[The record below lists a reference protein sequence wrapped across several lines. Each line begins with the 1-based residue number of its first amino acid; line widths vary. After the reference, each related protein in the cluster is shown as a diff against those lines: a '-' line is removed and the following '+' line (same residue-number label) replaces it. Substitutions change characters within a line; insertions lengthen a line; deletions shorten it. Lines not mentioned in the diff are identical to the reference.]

1 MTRWTGELILS
12 LENRA
17 GKTVARNVYFQG
29 AFKVMRPI
37 YHDDS
42 GKVCYYLL
50 NPGGGYLDGD
60 RYRMDITAEPDARV
74 TLTTQGA
81 TKVYKTPKDHAYQET
96 TLTLKAGSY
105 LEYLPDPLITYKDA
119 TYRQKNIVHIERGAT
134 FLYTDILTPGWSP
147 DGEPFTFDSVR
158 LINEIYVDGKP
169 AVFDNIRLSPAD
181 QQVSG
186 LGFMEGYTHLG
197 SMIAVGEQTTD
208 ILVDALHELLAES
221 SEGDQVR
228 FGISR
233 LAVPGFSIRI
243 LAHST
248 GRIEKM
254 LNACHQKISEEWL
267 GLTPAS
273 LRKY

>member
-1 MTRWTGELILS
+1 MTEWTGELSLS
-12 LENRA
+12 LEDRA

-60 RYRMDITAEPDARV
+60 RYRMDVTAEPGSRV

-96 TLTLKAGSY
+96 TMTLKSGSY
-105 LEYLPDPLITYKDA
+105 LEYLPDPLIAYKDA
-119 TYRQKNIVHIERGAT
+119 SYRQKNIVHMEHGAI

-147 DGEPFTFDSVR
+147 DGGHFAYDSVR
-158 LINEIYVDGKP
+158 LTNEIYLDGEP
-169 AVFDNIRLSPAD
+169 AVFDNVRLSPSE
-181 QQVSG
+181 QQVGS

-197 SMIAVGEQTTD
+197 SMIAIGEQTTD
-208 ILVDALHELLAES
+208 GLIDVLYDVLAETADA
-221 SEGDQVR
+221 EDVKYGV
-228 FGISR
+228 SR

-243 LAHST
+243 LARST
-248 GRIEKM
+248 GKIEKM
-254 LNACHQKISEEWL
+254 LNACHKKISEEWL

>member
-1 MTRWTGELILS
+1 MTKWTGELSLS
-12 LENRA
+12 LEDR
-17 GKTVARNVYFQG
+17 GGRTVARNVYFQG

-42 GKVCYYLL
+42 GMVCYYLL

-60 RYRMDITAEPDARV
+60 RYRMDITVDSGARV
-74 TLTTQGA
+74 TLTTQSA
-81 TKVYKTPKDHAYQET
+81 TKVYKTPTDHAQQET
-96 TLTLKAGSY
+96 TITLRAGSY
-105 LEYLPDPLITYKDA
+105 LEFLPDPLIAYRDA
-119 TYRQKNIVHIERGAT
+119 HYRQKNIVHMEKGAT

-147 DGEPFTFDSVR
+147 DGGKFTYNTVQ
-158 LINEIYVDGKP
+158 LINEIYLDGEP
-169 AVFDNIRLSPAD
+169 AIFDHIKLVPSA
-181 QQVSG
+181 QTVSG

-208 ILVDALHELLAES
+208 ELIDALHDLLES
-221 SEGDQVR
+221 TRGEKEVK

-243 LAHST
+243 LASKT
-248 GRIEKM
+248 GQIEKM
-254 LNACHQKISEEWL
+254 LAACHRKISEEWL